1 MNPEMVKMCNQNQPS
16 GRILGNQ
23 QGSTI
28 LMVLFALVALFAF
41 CVLAIDGP
49 ILLTTKTQ
57 LQNAADAAA
66 LAGATGLIE
75 GDNQLATDRAIA
87 FASYNQAVQS
97 GRAPVVID
105 AQDVDFPASNMVRV
119 TTHRTRATNDALR
132 TYFMRVIDP
141 TSDNLADVTASAAAQ
156 AYDVCG
162 SRCLRPWA
170 IPDRWADADGDGE
183 YDDGEFYD
191 PDSTGYTAPLDVGA
205 SIVLKVGNPQ
215 QSIAPGQFYPVNY
228 PPLDHPDQNPLT
240 GGDWYREWMVEC
252 EPFSIGPGD
261 RLQLEPGNMVGPTS
275 QGVGDII
282 AADPGARWDAGSQTI
297 VNSDFGM
304 SPRVILVPFFDPTQP
319 PESGRNWVTVTK
331 IGAFFLEGVSNGGSV
346 MARFIQVT
354 VPGTPCDGEAS
365 LGNSFV
371 KGIVL
376 VE

>member
-1 MNPEMVKMCNQNQPS
+1 MMSNQNHKTT
-16 GRILGNQ
+16 RILRNR

-28 LMVLFALVALFAF
+28 LMVMFALVALFAF
-41 CVLAIDGP
+41 CALAIDGP

-66 LAGATGLIE
+66 LAAATGLIE
-75 GDNQLATDRAIA
+75 GDEQLATDRAIA
-87 FASYNQAVQS
+87 FASYNQAVQT
-97 GRAPVVID
+97 GRAPVAIT
-105 AQDVDFPASNMVRV
+105 AQDVDFPSSDVVRV

-156 AYDVCG
+156 AFDVCG

-170 IPDRWADADGDGE
+170 IPDRWADADGDGA
-183 YDDGEFYD
+183 YDDGELYD
-191 PDSTGYTAPLDVGA
+191 PQGTGYTAPLDVGT

-215 QSIAPGQFYPVNY
+215 QSIASGQFFPVNY
-228 PPLDHPDQNPLT
+228 PPLDHPTQNPLT
-240 GGDWYREWMVEC
+240 GGDWYREWMAEC
-252 EPFSIGPGD
+252 EPFTVGPGD

-275 QGVGDII
+275 QGVDDIV
-282 AADPGARWDAGSQTI
+282 ASDPGASWDAGSQTI
-297 VNSDFGM
+297 VNSGYGL
-304 SPRVILVPFFDPTQP
+304 SPRVVLVPFFDPTQP
-319 PESGRNWVTVTK
+319 PASGRNWVTVSK
-331 IGAFFLEGVSNGGSV
+331 IGAFFVEGVSSNGNV

-354 VPGTPCDGEAS
+354 VPGSPCEGGAS